1 MNIKKRLLIGP
12 LVFLL
17 ALLSVWPSWAES
29 YKETESQEESGVVLD
44 VEYGY
49 EGAAKGGRY
58 VPVDVYIQ
66 NQEKAIL
73 EGNLQILVMESD
85 YEVYRYEYPM
95 AVDGGQE
102 QEMHLYIPM
111 GNRSDQLFA
120 TVVDKEG
127 KEMARRRLQLDFNL
141 DVPELFVGI
150 LSDGLEALGGWDRV
164 GVDYGMLRTR
174 TIPFDTGNFPE
185 NKLGLDMI
193 DVMLITDFRIRDLS
207 EEQSRVLIEW
217 VRSGGVMILGTG
229 MRVDDTLGRFAPE
242 LLEEMYEEPQ
252 LRRIDMSDHYVQETP
267 SPTLME
273 IPCVEFALSGGN
285 VVLEDDVQ
293 VLLSTVTYRRGL
305 IAVAAYDFVDIG
317 VFCQENPSYLD
328 KLLTGVLGEKRITA
342 VAESVYSGNSDQYW
356 SVRDMLNTGNV
367 KRLPNMGLYTMEIII
382 YVFLVGIGLYIF
394 LKQRDLTEHYMGG
407 VVVLSVLFT
416 VIIWLMGSG
425 TRFKDTFYTYARFLE
440 ATYDTVSDTAYINI
454 RAPYNRPHETSLA
467 PGYWVRPVTQNYYG
481 SEASGSKRQ
490 FTGMEEYSVNADYRQ
505 DETVVSIQDVPAFD
519 ARYFEMDKVSNNTE
533 GVGLEGD
540 IEISQ
545 GKYTGTITSHFKE
558 TLEDCTVFLYG
569 KLIYLGDLE
578 PEEPKSID
586 GLEVL
591 TYPLNHSYQVASYL
605 SGQSGFDRA
614 DIDNEEYLEAV
625 AKTNVLNFYLN
636 NFMPDYSPNA
646 KVVGVLSEKDDN
658 ESYILNHGKAEGKT
672 VAASDISVY
681 SSDDEVIYRSGLVRK
696 PQVSGGSYDAASN
709 MLYGGEPVTL
719 EYSLGN
725 DVKIEQL
732 IFRHVSPVF
741 AGEGSV
747 HNLNLF
753 AGNIYFY
760 NHNTGKFDLMD
771 SMKESYDRQELSH
784 YLSPGNTIT
793 IKYVYENMT
802 DYSLNVVLPM
812 VEIVGRED
820 GC

>member
-12 LVFLL
+12 LVLLL
-17 ALLSVWPSWAES
+17 ALFAVMAVWAGG
-29 YKETESQEESGVVLD
+29 YSGTGNQAGLEIVLD

-58 VPVDVYIQ
+58 VPLDVSIQ
-66 NQEKAIL
+66 NQKGAML
-73 EGNLQILVMESD
+73 EGKLQILVMESD
-85 YEVYRYEYPM
+85 YEVYRYDYPV
-95 AVDGGQE
+95 AVEAGQE

-127 KEMARRRLQLDFNL
+127 QTAAQKRLQLDFSL

-150 LSDGLEALGGWDRV
+150 LSDTPETLTGWDRV

-174 TIPFDTGNFPE
+174 TIPFDTLNFPE
-185 NKLGLDMI
+185 DKLGLDMI

-207 EEQSRVLIEW
+207 EQQSQVLIEW

-242 LLEEMYEEPQ
+242 LLEEMYEEPK
-252 LRRIDMSDHYVQETP
+252 LRQIDMRDHYIQDTP
-267 SPTLME
+267 SPTILE
-273 IPCVEFALSGGN
+273 IPCVEFSLAGGN
-285 VVLEDDVQ
+285 VVLEDEEQ
-293 VLLSTVTYRRGL
+293 VLLSTVTYRRGV

-317 VFCQENPSYLD
+317 DFCRENPSYLD
-328 KLLTGVLGEKRITA
+328 KLLTGVLEENRITA
-342 VAESVYSGNSDQYW
+342 LAESVYSGNSGQYW

-382 YVFLVGIGLYIF
+382 YVFLAGIGLYVF
-394 LKQRDLTEHYMGG
+394 LKQRDLTEYYMGS
-407 VVVLSVLFT
+407 VMVLSILFT

-440 ATYDTVSDTAYINI
+440 VTYDTVSDTAYMNI
-454 RAPYNRPHETSLA
+454 QAPYNRPHETELS
-467 PGYWVRPVTQNYYG
+467 PGYWVKPVTQNYYG
-481 SEASGSKRQ
+481 TEATGVRRQ
-490 FTGMEEYSVNADYRQ
+490 FTGMEDYSIDVDYRQ

-519 ARYFEMDKVSNNTE
+519 ARYFQMDKVTANTD
-533 GVGLEGD
+533 GVGFEGD
-540 IEISQ
+540 IEVAQ

-558 TLEDCTVFLYG
+558 TLENCAVLLYG
-569 KLIYLGDLE
+569 KLIYLGDME
-578 PEEPKSID
+578 PGVPRSLD

-605 SGQSGFDRA
+605 SGQSGFGQA
-614 DIDNEEYLEAV
+614 DIDNDEYLEAV
-625 AKTNVLNFYLN
+625 AKTNVLAFYLD

-646 KVVGVLSEKDDN
+646 KVIGVLSQKDED
-658 ESYILNHGKAEGKT
+658 ETHLLNYGRAEGRT
-672 VAASDISVY
+672 VAVSDISVY
-681 SSDDEVIYRSGLVRK
+681 SSEDEVIYRSGLVRK
-696 PQVSGGSYDAASN
+696 PQVSGGSYDSASN

-725 DVKIEQL
+725 DVQIERL
-732 IFRHVSPVF
+732 VFRPVSLVF
-741 AGEGSV
+741 AGEGSG

-760 NHNTGKFDLMD
+760 NHSTGKFDLMD
-771 SMKESYDRQELSH
+771 SMKEVYKGRELKH

-793 IKYVYENMT
+793 VKYVYENMS
-802 DYSLNVVLPM
+802 DYSLNVLLPL

-820 GC
+820 